1 MIIFIYMCKVIDKCS
16 IDNKQLHVIIESVI
30 HVGNSEEKDAEADEA
45 EFVAELRVRVSAK
58 CQQFMLTNVL
68 TR

>member
-30 HVGNSEEKDAEADEA
+30 HVGNSEEKQTLMILRLLLSLGY
-45 EFVAELRVRVSAK
+45 VAVLNVNSLR
-58 CQQFMLTNVL
+58 
-68 TR
+68 

>member
-30 HVGNSEEKDAEADEA
+30 HVGNSEEKQTLKLMTLSLLLSLWY
-45 EFVAELRVRVSAK
+45 VAVL
-58 CQQFMLTNVL
+58 NVNSL
-68 TR
+68 H